1 MQKQHSSPQ
10 RHRAH
15 REGLIFSNREMP
27 IGEKTRCYSLPSDLW
42 HITIKQYH
50 CSTMGCKGSLVL
62 MVTEAFL
69 SVGISRQTKIT
80 FASVIFVPLW

>member
-1 MQKQHSSPQ
+1 MGRGPFGMQKQHSSPQ
-10 RHRAH
+10 RH
-15 REGLIFSNREMP
+15 
-27 IGEKTRCYSLPSDLW
+27 SDLW

-69 SVGISRQTKIT
+69 SVGISRQTKNTTI
-80 FASVIFVPLW
+80 SVISVSLW